1 MHAEVVADGCK
12 LRNTGA
18 QQTPAIALLTLTAGC
33 EARTDLASP
42 KRGPGGSNE
51 RPAARHNGLSSPR
64 QTPCTLVLLGN
75 CSGSGYPGQRSN
87 VKSAC
92 ESSKTGNTQKVA
104 LHTHFWS
111 IPRLHICRVRILLY
125 RNSKYKGY
133 SCTVGFLSCMTT
145 SDATSD
151 SSVQDS
157 VHQFLGEAS

>member
-1 MHAEVVADGCK
+1 MRPDTDGLHAEVVADGCK

-18 QQTPAIALLTLTAGC
+18 KHTPAIALLTLTAGC

-87 VKSAC
+87 VKKC
-92 ESSKTGNTQKVA
+92 MRVIKDGK
-104 LHTHFWS
+104 
-111 IPRLHICRVRILLY
+111 ICVNYLEERIEVFHL
-125 RNSKYKGY
+125 
-133 SCTVGFLSCMTT
+133 M
-145 SDATSD
+145 
-151 SSVQDS
+151 
-157 VHQFLGEAS
+157 